1 MSMSDPLADFLTRIR
16 NAVRA
21 NFDTVEIPLSKLKA
35 GVAKV
40 LKEEGYITDYQI
52 ITDQNVQGT
61 VRIELKYG
69 PNNEK
74 VITGIRRVSK
84 PGLRQY
90 KKSQSIPKVMSGLG
104 VGILTTSQGVISDRE
119 ARRLNVGGEFLC
131 EVW

>member
-21 NFDTVEIPLSKLKA
+21 NFDTVEIPLSKLKVS
-35 GVAKV
+35 VAKV
-40 LKEEGYITDYQI
+40 LKEEGYITDYHVV
-52 ITDQNVQGT
+52 DRGVQGT
-61 VRIELKYG
+61 VKIVLNYG
-69 PNNEK
+69 PNNEQ

-90 KKSQSIPKVMSGLG
+90 KKSQAIPKVMSGLG
-104 VGILTTSQGVISDRE
+104 VGILSTSKGVISDRE
-119 ARRLNVGGEFLC
+119 ARRLNVGGEILC

>member
-21 NFDTVEIPLSKLKA
+21 SFDTVDIPLSKLKV

-40 LKEEGYITDYQI
+40 LKEEGYIADYQI
-52 ITDQNVQGT
+52 MEQGAQG
-61 VRIELKYG
+61 VIRVALKYG
-69 PNNEK
+69 PDKEK
-74 VITGIRRVSK
+74 IITGIRRVSK

-90 KKSQSIPKVMSGLG
+90 RKSQVIPKVMSGLG
-104 VGILTTSQGVISDRE
+104 IAILTTSEGVISDRE
-119 ARRLNVGGEFLC
+119 ARRRNVGGELLC

>member
-21 NFDTVEIPLSKLKA
+21 NFDTVEIPQSNLKVR
-35 GVAKV
+35 VAEV
-40 LKEEGYITDYQI
+40 LKKEGYITDYQLA
-52 ITDQNVQGT
+52 DQGVQG
-61 VRIELKYG
+61 VIKIELKYG
-69 PNNEK
+69 PNREQ

-90 KKSQSIPKVMSGLG
+90 KKSGVIPKVMSGLG
-104 VGILTTSQGVISDRE
+104 VGILTTSKGVISDRE
-119 ARRLNVGGEFLC
+119 ARRLNVGGELLC

>member
-16 NAVRA
+16 NGVQA
-21 NFDTVEIPLSKLKA
+21 NFISVDIPLSKLKVS
-35 GVAKV
+35 VADV
-40 LKEEGYITDYQI
+40 LKKEGYIADYHVDEQG
-52 ITDQNVQGT
+52 VQGT
-61 VRIELKYG
+61 LTVDLKYG

-90 KKSQSIPKVMSGLG
+90 KKSNAIPQVMSGLG
-104 VGILTTSQGVISDRE
+104 VAVLSTSHGVISDRE
-119 ARRLNVGGEFLC
+119 ARKLNVGGELLC

>member
-21 NFDTVEIPLSKLKA
+21 NFDTVEIPQSKLKVR
-35 GVAKV
+35 VAEV
-40 LKEEGYITDYQI
+40 LKNEGYIAGYQLAE
-52 ITDQNVQGT
+52 QGVQG
-61 VRIELKYG
+61 VLRIELKYG
-69 PNNEK
+69 PNREQ

-90 KKSQSIPKVMSGLG
+90 KKSDAIPKVMSGLG
-104 VGILTTSQGVISDRE
+104 VGILTTSKGVISDRE
-119 ARRLNVGGEFLC
+119 ARRLNVGGELLC

>member
-21 NFDTVEIPLSKLKA
+21 NFVAVEIPSSNLKVR
-35 GVAKV
+35 VAKV

-52 ITDQNVQGT
+52 LDQGVQGT
-61 VRIELKYG
+61 IKVELKYG
-69 PNNEK
+69 PNHEK

-90 KKSQSIPKVMSGLG
+90 KKSQSIPRVMSGLG

-119 ARRLNVGGEFLC
+119 ARRLNVGGELLC

>member
-1 MSMSDPLADFLTRIR
+1 MSDPLADMLTRIR
-16 NAVRA
+16 NGVAAR
-21 NFDTVEIPLSKLKA
+21 FESVEMPLSKLKV

-52 ITDQNVQGT
+52 IDEGVQGT
-61 VRIELKYG
+61 LKVTLKYG
-69 PNNEK
+69 PNDEQ

-90 KKSQSIPKVMSGLG
+90 KKSSNIPKVMSGLG
-104 VGILTTSQGVISDRE
+104 VGILSTSKGIMTDRE
-119 ARRLNVGGEFLC
+119 ARRLNVGGELLC